1 MTVDPDDFAVELQ
14 HILRSYGTAMNL
26 AVDEAVDS
34 VAKKA
39 KAKLNHTSPKRT
51 GRYAK
56 GWAIKKDK
64 KGSVVVYNKHY
75 QLTHLLEKGHR
86 TRYATGKK
94 IYGKKS
100 IVMAQPHIAPV
111 ADMVQEE
118 LPAEINEKLKL

>member
-1 MTVDPDDFAVELQ
+1 MTVDANGFEAELQ
-14 HILRSYGTAMNL
+14 HIMRSYGTAMNL

-39 KAKLNHTSPKRT
+39 KAELNHTSPKRK

-94 IYGKKS
+94 IYGKKA
-100 IVMAQPHIAPV
+100 IVLAQPHIAPV

-118 LPAEINEKLKL
+118 LPAEINKKLKI